1 MDAVRF
7 CILGLHTKFFLI
19 HLFSLKGRVER
30 VRVRAS
36 APATGSPECPQQPG
50 LDQTEAR
57 RREHHWG
64 LPTPGPSRC
73 LLPAG
78 CASTGMWHQRQRRD
92 CDSGPVRGC
101 AHSRSRLLSRKPA
114 TEIRF
119 GDSAGREVLR
129 AQVPQIHEVPG
140 SAKPAQTLLQQ
151 LPCAGHGP
159 ECSPV
164 SAPESCT
171 DPRTRSSPHPSHRWG
186 D

>member
-1 MDAVRF
+1 MLLLLAHPNAHSSQAWTRQKPGDGNTTGVS
-7 CILGLHTKFFLI
+7 HTL
-19 HLFSLKGRVER
+19 
-30 VRVRAS
+30 
-36 APATGSPECPQQPG
+36 
-50 LDQTEAR
+50 
-57 RREHHWG
+57 
-64 LPTPGPSRC
+64 GPSRC